1 MAFNVPVAV
10 LARLGRVSGRDP
22 ITKGGLA
29 LAESQTINGILAVNF
44 PAPVESRWTMRK
56 AIFATI
62 FFALTTAS
70 VLPAQQDGAVQH
82 SLRIFVAPLESN
94 DQPLADMVTAKLISH
109 LVKHGLSVVDTE
121 ENADVVL
128 TGAGMV
134 QSSLSEYG
142 HTHYKVHG
150 GWRLVSKKDDAVIWA
165 DDVSSSRFAT
175 SASSSFADNVAK
187 SVEEALGSKSHK
199 E

>member
-1 MAFNVPVAV
+1 
-10 LARLGRVSGRDP
+10 
-22 ITKGGLA
+22 
-29 LAESQTINGILAVNF
+29 
-44 PAPVESRWTMRK
+44 MRK

-62 FFALTTAS
+62 LFALTTAS
-70 VLPAQQDGAVQH
+70 VLPAQQDAAATH
-82 SLRIFVAPLESN
+82 SLRIFVTPMEGS
-94 DQPLADMVTAKLISH
+94 DQPLADMITAKLISH
-109 LVKHGLSVVDTE
+109 LVKHGISVVDTPE
-121 ENADVVL
+121 SADVVL

-142 HTHYKVHG
+142 HTHYRVHG

-187 SVEEALGSKSHK
+187 SVEDALGGKSHK
-199 E
+199 G